1 MLLPNEI
8 AAGYPADATG
18 LTFVLPRAK
27 YENTFLITDATDPA
41 MAVQID
47 TGEERFTSFE
57 SVDNRSLAGALVP
70 SVGIELDEAS
80 LFDPEMEGLPLGAL
94 LRIDTRLCI
103 ATKPQGRFSRVL
115 YRVTLIDDLPMS
127 REGLLL
133 GCRRWVIIIGH
144 GETRREL
151 YCVDLTANT

>member
-1 MLLPNEI
+1 MLLPHEI
-8 AAGYPADATG
+8 AASYLADATG
-18 LTFVLPRAK
+18 LTLVLPRAK
-27 YENTFLITDATDPA
+27 YENTFLISDVGDTA
-41 MAVQID
+41 MAVLIG
-47 TGEERFTSFE
+47 TGERRFTSFE

-70 SVGIELDEAS
+70 SVAIELDEAS
-80 LFDPEMEGLPLGAL
+80 LFDPEVGGEPLGAL
-94 LRIDTRLCI
+94 IRIDTRLCI
-103 ATKPQGRFSRVL
+103 ATKPQNGFSRVP

-151 YCVDLTANT
+151 YWVDLTAKN